1 MRPVRLRPL
10 PVVLCAALALPGCAR
25 LAETRLNPL
34 NWFGGGRSAM
44 VDDTGP
50 VRPLLPQGG
59 VILAPADTRPL
70 VGQVTAISLERTPT
84 GGILRATGLAA
95 TQGWFNAELV
105 PVALDG
111 GTLSYEFRAEAPAG
125 FEVAGTPASRQI
137 TVATVLTAAELAAVS
152 QLRVVGAGNARST
165 GG

>member
-1 MRPVRLRPL
+1 MHPVRLRPL
-10 PVVLCAALALPGCAR
+10 PVILCAALALPGCAR
-25 LAETRLNPL
+25 LAESRLNPL
-34 NWFGGGRSAM
+34 NWFGGGGSVV

-50 VRPLLPQGG
+50 ARPLLPPGAS
-59 VILAPADTRPL
+59 VAPADTRPL
-70 VGQVTAISLERTPT
+70 VADVMSVSLERTPT
-84 GGILRATGLAA
+84 GGILRAIGLAA

-125 FEVAGTPASRQI
+125 FEVAGTLASRQI